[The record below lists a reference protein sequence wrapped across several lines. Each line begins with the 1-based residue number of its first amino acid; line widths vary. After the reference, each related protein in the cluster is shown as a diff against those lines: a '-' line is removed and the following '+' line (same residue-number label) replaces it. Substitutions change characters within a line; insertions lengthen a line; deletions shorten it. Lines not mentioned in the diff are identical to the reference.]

1 MMNYVL
7 SIYKQNKHLINQLV
21 KRDVL
26 QRYRGSYLGVLWS
39 FVTPL
44 FMLAIY
50 TYFFGFVFN
59 NRWGESASDNK
70 FEFALILFCGLIVFN
85 FFSEV
90 VTKSPTLMINNT
102 NLVKKVVFPLEV
114 LSIVLMRSA
123 FVHTLISVL
132 ILVTG
137 LIIIGSVHW
146 TIVFLPLVLMP
157 IVLFATGFSWFLS
170 SLGVYIRDI
179 SQLIGLIM
187 QALMFLSPIFYPIS
201 IIPENLR
208 FVYYLN
214 PLTYVVEDMRRILM
228 WGQMPDWKFT
238 ILGIVL
244 GIIIFFL
251 GLVWFRKTKRGFADV
266 L

>member
-1 MMNYVL
+1 MNYVL

-102 NLVKKVVFPLEV
+102 NLVKRVVFPLEV

-132 ILVTG
+132 ILVIG

-146 TIVFLPLVLMP
+146 TIIFLPIVLMP

-187 QALMFLSPIFYPIS
+187 QALMFLSPIFYPIT

-238 ILGIVL
+238 ILGLLLSIV
-244 GIIIFFL
+244 IFFL
-251 GLVWFRKTKRGFADV
+251 GLIWFRKTKRGFADV